1 MHSTTFN
8 FRLPRKL
15 KKEAQAVIEKNGLDM
30 PSAVRLFLSHVV
42 SRGTIPLQWITVNG
56 FTDDA
61 EKKILA
67 QIGKKDIVKTL
78 KSDDDISAFVD
89 AL

>member
-1 MHSTTFN
+1 MLSTTFN
-8 FRLPRKL
+8 FRLSRKL
-15 KKEAQAVIEKNGLDM
+15 KKDAQAVIEKNGLDM

-56 FTDDA
+56 FTEEA
-61 EKKILA
+61 EQKMLK
-67 QIGKKDIVKTL
+67 QIERKDIVKTL

>member
-1 MHSTTFN
+1 MTSTTFHV
-8 FRLPRKL
+8 RLSKKL
-15 KKEAQAVIEKNGLDM
+15 KKDAQSVIEQNGLDM

-56 FTDDA
+56 FTQKA
-61 EKKILA
+61 EQDVLD
-67 QIGKKDIVKTL
+67 QIVKQDIVGSL
-78 KSDDDISAFVD
+78 KSDKDISSFID

>member
-1 MHSTTFN
+1 MSSTTFN

-15 KKEAQAVIEKNGLDM
+15 KKDAQAVIEKNGLDM

-56 FTDDA
+56 FTEEA
-61 EKKILA
+61 EQKILK
-67 QIGKKDIVKTL
+67 QIEKKDIVQTL
-78 KSDDDISAFVD
+78 ESDDDISAFID